1 MITSKLRLVQCACLL
16 TLGVN
21 YQPLQAA
28 DSAVYNRNW
37 PQWRG
42 PSGNGIVPEGNPPI
56 EWSET
61 KNIKWKIQI
70 PGKGHATP
78 VIWEDKIFLLTSE
91 ATGKGVQPPAQSALA
106 PASGLERVF
115 GQRRPRGGRDRRGGG
130 NRGSAPTEEL
140 AFKTICLDRS
150 SGKVLWE
157 KVGRAEVPHQS
168 VQRSNTYSS
177 GSPVTNGEHVYAS
190 FGSHGLYCY
199 DMNGNLAWQ
208 KDFGK
213 FSVKFGEGA
222 SPALYGDT
230 LIIIQDNRNSSF
242 VTALNRKTGNEIWKK
257 SRDEASGWTTPYLLN
272 QGGRMQAVIT
282 GSNAVRGY
290 DLATGDVLWECS
302 GLGSNSVPSLVAD
315 QNTIYAMSGHNN
327 GMAMAIQLGGAGDL
341 TNSGAIR
348 WKINRGTPY
357 VPSPLLYDGLL
368 YFCQRN
374 DAILTCVDAA
384 SGNPHY
390 SQERIEGI
398 SGVYA
403 SPIGVGNR
411 IYISSQNGATAVIEK
426 SKELKV
432 IAINQLDDPIDASP
446 AVVGNEL
453 FLRSHNFL
461 YCIAE

>member
-1 MITSKLRLVQCACLL
+1 
-16 TLGVN
+16 
-21 YQPLQAA
+21 
-28 DSAVYNRNW
+28 
-37 PQWRG
+37 
-42 PSGNGIVPEGNPPI
+42 
-56 EWSET
+56 
-61 KNIKWKIQI
+61 
-70 PGKGHATP
+70 
-78 VIWEDKIFLLTSE
+78 
-91 ATGKGVQPPAQSALA
+91 
-106 PASGLERVF
+106 
-115 GQRRPRGGRDRRGGG
+115 
-130 NRGSAPTEEL
+130 
-140 AFKTICLDRS
+140 
-150 SGKVLWE
+150 
-157 KVGRAEVPHQS
+157 
-168 VQRSNTYSS
+168 
-177 GSPVTNGEHVYAS
+177 
-190 FGSHGLYCY
+190 
-199 DMNGNLAWQ
+199 
-208 KDFGK
+208 
-213 FSVKFGEGA
+213 
-222 SPALYGDT
+222 
-230 LIIIQDNRNSSF
+230 
-242 VTALNRKTGNEIWKK
+242 
-257 SRDEASGWTTPYLLN
+257 
-272 QGGRMQAVIT
+272 MQAVIT

-327 GMAMAIQLGGAGDL
+327 GMAMAIQLGCAGDL